1 MLCGSLFAIYL
12 QGALP
17 YPRKRSKN
25 PFITFPPS
33 STKLLKSKFLISS
46 INPFFSFLFASS
58 SLLSLGSASIPV
70 VDEMRFPPKN
80 PGMKI
85 ANVVDCVVVVVVAVS
100 ALVVAGVV
108 LLCSSEISVT
118 KSVVV
123 GNSSDMCPNCVTGW
137 AVLVISSWEH
147 FFVYNDAYDDA
158 RALICFNTI
167 GTVGSPMMPVRVT
180 AIANSATDWLGG
192 ATSSERLTVSSSSE
206 GGAGVSMP

>member
-1 MLCGSLFAIYL
+1 M
-12 QGALP
+12 
-17 YPRKRSKN
+17 
-25 PFITFPPS
+25 
-33 STKLLKSKFLISS
+33 
-46 INPFFSFLFASS
+46 
-58 SLLSLGSASIPV
+58 
-70 VDEMRFPPKN
+70 
-80 PGMKI
+80 
-85 ANVVDCVVVVVVAVS
+85 VVVVVVS

-108 LLCSSEISVT
+108 LLCSSVISVT

-147 FFVYNDAYDDA
+147 FYVYNAYEDALV
-158 RALICFNTI
+158 LICFNTI
-167 GTVGSPMMPVRVT
+167 GMVGSPMMPVRVT